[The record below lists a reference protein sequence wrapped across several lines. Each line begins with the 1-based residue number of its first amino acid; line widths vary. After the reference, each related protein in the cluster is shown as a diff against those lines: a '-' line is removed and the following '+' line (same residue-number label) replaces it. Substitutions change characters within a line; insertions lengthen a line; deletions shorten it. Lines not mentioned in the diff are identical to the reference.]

1 MRGEII
7 DPWTGGL
14 HRLFDWVAE
23 HRPDITTIGIG
34 DGGNEIGMGCL
45 KWDNIANRLWGE
57 VAARIPCRVA
67 TTWNIVAGISNWGG
81 YALAAAVLALSGR
94 TEVMEPWTC
103 QRELEVLEQFVM
115 EGPAVDGITRRP
127 EATVD
132 GLPFL
137 AYIQAWAAIRRRL
150 GLAE

>member
-1 MRGEII
+1 
-7 DPWTGGL
+7 
-14 HRLFDWVAE
+14 
-23 HRPDITTIGIG
+23 
-34 DGGNEIGMGCL
+34 
-45 KWDNIANRLWGE
+45 
-57 VAARIPCRVA
+57 VA

-81 YALAAAVLALSGR
+81 YALAAAVLALCGR
-94 TEVMEPWTC
+94 TEVMEPWTSK
-103 QRELEVLEQFVM
+103 RELEVLEQFVM